1 MGSSLTPYYTLLITI
16 TDTATVL
23 VSLLIITYFIL
34 SYLYYYLLLRS
45 IDAATYFLHIFICT
59 YL

>member
-45 IDAATYFLHIFICT
+45 IDAATYFLHI
-59 YL
+59 